1 MAKTNG
7 YGKDMMNSR
16 RGKQAVTLLLGIT
29 FFLYSPFLLAATGTS
44 PILGSVVAT
53 GNASMKAGIDRWI
66 PVDQKTHP
74 VVDGTALKTEEGT
87 TSITM
92 KDGVTIEM
100 GKKTDLIV
108 NGALGNYSMR
118 LQQGTM
124 AFKVYEGIGLSVTTP
139 NTSVVIQRV
148 SGTIEKAR
156 HTFKDEISGI
166 VTHDGK
172 DTQVICLRGKFSVT
186 QANAE
191 AWTLT
196 EGNSVMAESPQAL
209 TQGAAASPAGSGT
222 PGASPGAVKAYE
234 SPAKVP
240 ELNQTKASDILQQV
254 KTGGQE
260 VASEKTP

>member
-1 MAKTNG
+1 MANTNG
-7 YGKDMMNSR
+7 YGKDVMSSR
-16 RGKQAVTLLLGIT
+16 RGRQAAMLLLGIT
-29 FFLYSPFLLAATGTS
+29 LFFYSPLLLAATGTS
-44 PILGSVVAT
+44 PVLGSVVAT
-53 GNASMKAGIDRWI
+53 GNASMKAGIDRWMS
-66 PVDQKTHP
+66 VDQKTHP

-92 KDGVTIEM
+92 KDGATIEM
-100 GKKTDLIV
+100 GKKTDLVV

-124 AFKVYEGIGLSVTTP
+124 AFKVYEGIGLFVTTP

-148 SGTIEKAR
+148 AGTVEKAH

-191 AWTLT
+191 TWTLT
-196 EGNSVMAESPQAL
+196 EGNSVMAESSQAL
-209 TQGAAASPAGSGT
+209 TQGGARSFAGSGAS
-222 PGASPGAVKAYE
+222 GAAPKVVFFENPST
-234 SPAKVP
+234 VP
-240 ELNQTKASDILQQV
+240 ELNQTKASEILQRV

-260 VASEKTP
+260 VVSEQTP

>member
-1 MAKTNG
+1 
-7 YGKDMMNSR
+7 
-16 RGKQAVTLLLGIT
+16 
-29 FFLYSPFLLAATGTS
+29 
-44 PILGSVVAT
+44 
-53 GNASMKAGIDRWI
+53 
-66 PVDQKTHP
+66 
-74 VVDGTALKTEEGT
+74 
-87 TSITM
+87 
-92 KDGVTIEM
+92 M
-100 GKKTDLIV
+100 GKKTDLVV

-148 SGTIEKAR
+148 AGTIEKAH

-191 AWTLT
+191 AWILT

-209 TQGAAASPAGSGT
+209 TQGAAASPAASG
-222 PGASPGAVKAYE
+222 SPGVSPGVVKAYE
-234 SPAKVP
+234 NPTTVP
-240 ELNQTKASDILQQV
+240 ELNQTKTSDILQQV